1 MTAYLFCNLRAR
13 TYGHLAPVPASSNV
27 EFCMHQDDTPFC
39 WLGGRKRSVSAP
51 PRRPRRP
58 APTASSTSSG
68 PSTSSAADSDL
79 AAVVALVR
87 AAGAALEHL
96 EGELRCSVDDL
107 FCTVSSANMHS
118 TRTDV
123 RAAVAYLRTEHEIV
137 VDRDSQHRPGR
148 DIIVFLED

>member
-1 MTAYLFCNLRAR
+1 
-13 TYGHLAPVPASSNV
+13 
-27 EFCMHQDDTPFC
+27 MHQDDTPFC

-51 PRRPRRP
+51 PRRPPRP

-68 PSTSSAADSDL
+68 PSTSSAAASSAADSDL

-87 AAGAALEHL
+87 AAGRGGGWRDGE
-96 EGELRCSVDDL
+96 EGELRCTFDDL
-107 FCTVSSANMHS
+107 FCTVSSADKHL

-123 RAAVAYLRTEHEIV
+123 RAAVAYLRTEQEIV

>member
-1 MTAYLFCNLRAR
+1 
-13 TYGHLAPVPASSNV
+13 
-27 EFCMHQDDTPFC
+27 MHQDDTPFC

-68 PSTSSAADSDL
+68 PSTSSAAASSAADSDL

-96 EGELRCSVDDL
+96 EGELRCTFDDL
-107 FCTVSSANMHS
+107 FCTVSSADKHL

-123 RAAVAYLRTEHEIV
+123 RAAVAYLRVENEIV

>member
-1 MTAYLFCNLRAR
+1 
-13 TYGHLAPVPASSNV
+13 
-27 EFCMHQDDTPFC
+27 MHQDDTPFC

-68 PSTSSAADSDL
+68 PSTSSAADHSDL

-96 EGELRCSVDDL
+96 EGELRCSFDDL
-107 FCTVSSANMHS
+107 FCTVSSADKHL

-123 RAAVAYLRTEHEIV
+123 RAAVAYLRTEYEIV
-137 VDRDSQHRPGR
+137 VDRDSEHPGR

>member
-1 MTAYLFCNLRAR
+1 MPSRLPRMDPHLPHIAR
-13 TYGHLAPVPASSNV
+13 SAHLAIQGLKVSNRIATHLRYSALTILTTLY
-27 EFCMHQDDTPFC
+27 CMGSC
-39 WLGGRKRSVSAP
+39 ALSRSFDKN
-51 PRRPRRP
+51 
-58 APTASSTSSG
+58 
-68 PSTSSAADSDL
+68 AAL

-96 EGELRCSVDDL
+96 GGELRCTFDDL
-107 FCTVSSANMHS
+107 FCTVSSADKHL

-123 RAAVAYLRTEHEIV
+123 RAAVAYLRTENEIV

>member
-1 MTAYLFCNLRAR
+1 
-13 TYGHLAPVPASSNV
+13 
-27 EFCMHQDDTPFC
+27 MHQDDTPFC

-51 PRRPRRP
+51 PRRPPRP

-68 PSTSSAADSDL
+68 PSTSSAADHSDL
-79 AAVVALVR
+79 GAVVALVR

-107 FCTVSSANMHS
+107 FCTVSSANMHL

>member
-1 MTAYLFCNLRAR
+1 
-13 TYGHLAPVPASSNV
+13 
-27 EFCMHQDDTPFC
+27 MHQDDTPFC

-68 PSTSSAADSDL
+68 PSTSSAAASSAADSDL

-107 FCTVSSANMHS
+107 FCTVSSANMHL

-123 RAAVAYLRTEHEIV
+123 RAAVAYLRVENEIV
-137 VDRDSQHRPGR
+137 VDRHSEHPGM
-148 DIIVFLED
+148 DVIIFLED

>member
-1 MTAYLFCNLRAR
+1 
-13 TYGHLAPVPASSNV
+13 
-27 EFCMHQDDTPFC
+27 MHQDDTPFC

-68 PSTSSAADSDL
+68 PSTSSAAASSAADYDL

-96 EGELRCSVDDL
+96 GGELRCTFDDL
-107 FCTVSSANMHS
+107 FCTVSSADKHL

-123 RAAVAYLRTEHEIV
+123 RAAVAYLRVENEIV
-137 VDRDSQHRPGR
+137 VDRHSKHTGMDV
-148 DIIVFLED
+148 IIFLED

>member
-1 MTAYLFCNLRAR
+1 
-13 TYGHLAPVPASSNV
+13 
-27 EFCMHQDDTPFC
+27 MHPQDDTPFC

-68 PSTSSAADSDL
+68 PSTSSAAASSAADSDL

-96 EGELRCSVDDL
+96 DGELSCSFDDL
-107 FCTVSSANMHS
+107 FLTVSSANMHL

-123 RAAVAYLRTEHEIV
+123 RAAVAYLRTEQEIV